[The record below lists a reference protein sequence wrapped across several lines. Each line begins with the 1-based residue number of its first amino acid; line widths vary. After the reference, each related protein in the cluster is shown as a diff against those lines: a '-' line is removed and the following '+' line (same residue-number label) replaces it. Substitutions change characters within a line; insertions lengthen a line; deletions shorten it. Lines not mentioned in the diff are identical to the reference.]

1 MELDEIDNAIIDELQ
16 KDSRLSLRQLAA
28 KVHRSTTPVYE
39 RLKALEREG
48 VIVSYTIKLDLNK
61 VGRGFVVFCNV
72 SLKHINTEI
81 HEEFARSVSEMSEVA
96 ECYNVS
102 GAFDYMLKVQV
113 PDMQSYR
120 RFVTEK
126 LGRLE
131 MLESVQSVFVM
142 DEIK

>member
-1 MELDEIDNAIIDELQ
+1 MKLDDIDIAILDELQ

-28 KVHRSTTPVYE
+28 RVHRSTTPVYE
-39 RLKALEREG
+39 RLRALEREG
-48 VIVSYTIKLDLNK
+48 VIISYTLKLDLNK
-61 VGRGFVVFCNV
+61 VGLGFTVFCNV
-72 SLKHINTEI
+72 RLKHINTEI
-81 HEEFARSVSEMSEVA
+81 HQEFARAVKTMPEVA

-102 GAFDYMLKVQV
+102 GAFDYLLKVQV

-120 RFVTEK
+120 LFVTNK